1 MKVERLDYGAIKRG
15 TPTTQGGLR
24 FQAFPTRAG
33 VLVYRNPDGS
43 VRRELRHPDDVFKPE
58 SLATLAHATLTDRH
72 PEGRVDAS
80 NYRQLTIGHVAENV
94 RKSDEVANHVVC
106 DVIVND
112 AEAIR
117 KIDNGERIEL
127 SCGYTCD
134 LLDEQGEFDGERYDA
149 RQVGHVYNHLAL
161 LGPGEARGGATC
173 ALRIDGKDVRIDGL
187 VLDAHRNVARATR
200 SSFGVRPRLVGGLH
214 VAIR

>member
-1 MKVERLDYGAIKRG
+1 VRVERRDYGAIKRA

-24 FQAFPTRAG
+24 FAAFPTRAG

-43 VRRELRHPDDVFKPE
+43 ARRELRHPDDVFKPE
-58 SLATLAHATLTDRH
+58 ALASLAHATLTDRH
-72 PEGRVDAS
+72 PEGRVDTS
-80 NYRQLTIGHVAENV
+80 NYRALTIGHVAENV
-94 RKSDEVANHVVC
+94 RKSDEQPGHVAC

-112 AEAIR
+112 AEMIR
-117 KIDNGERIEL
+117 LIDSGERGEL

-134 LLDEQGEFDGERYDA
+134 LLDEQGEFEGEHYDA

-173 ALRIDGKDVRIDGL
+173 ALKTDGKDVRFDGL
-187 VLDAHRNVARATR
+187 VIADAAKPK
-200 SSFGVRPRLVGGLH
+200 SFGVRLPFVTGVSVPVR
-214 VAIR
+214 A